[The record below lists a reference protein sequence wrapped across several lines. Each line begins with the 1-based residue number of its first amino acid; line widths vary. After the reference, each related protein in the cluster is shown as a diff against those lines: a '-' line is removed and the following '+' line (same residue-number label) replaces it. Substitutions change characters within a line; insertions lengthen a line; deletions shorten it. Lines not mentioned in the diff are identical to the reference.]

1 MDPLSQ
7 IMLLVLGTV
16 FSVALL
22 LLWLRFL
29 MQLADVDYY
38 SPFSQFIAKVTTPL
52 VKPFQSILPT
62 IGRADLAP
70 IALIFIIKLL
80 QIGIMAQLANQAFTP
95 GLLVVNAVFA
105 LLLSA
110 TTFFF
115 WLILGTVILS
125 WVSAASGG
133 VNPALVP
140 LFEIA
145 EIVLAPCRRI
155 MPAMGGFDLSPIV
168 AFLGIQIIEILLKS
182 AYPSAIGLL
191 AGA

>member
-70 IALIFIIKLL
+70 IALI
-80 QIGIMAQLANQAFTP
+80 
-95 GLLVVNAVFA
+95 
-105 LLLSA
+105 LLSSCCKLA
-110 TTFFF
+110 L
-115 WLILGTVILS
+115 WLSSLIK
-125 WVSAASGG
+125 
-133 VNPALVP
+133 P
-140 LFEIA
+140 
-145 EIVLAPCRRI
+145 
-155 MPAMGGFDLSPIV
+155 SPR
-168 AFLGIQIIEILLKS
+168 ACWL
-182 AYPSAIGLL
+182 
-191 AGA
+191 